1 MILPSYKL
9 MIQRIKPNSA
19 GLVQVL
25 RFYYSY
31 DAELSQN
38 VIRSHRNPMFIC
50 EFLISIIAMQVLNH
64 FYGVWLSNKHSGIS
78 SDSYSVCIPN
88 TELK

>member
-9 MIQRIKPNSA
+9 IQTNSA
-19 GLVQVL
+19 GLIQV
-25 RFYYSY
+25 FYFCCSY

-38 VIRSHRNPMFIC
+38 VIRSHRNHKFIC
-50 EFLISIIAMQVLNH
+50 EFLISIIMQVQNH
-64 FYGVWLSNKHSGIS
+64 FYGVWFSNEHTGIS
-78 SDSYSVCIPN
+78 SDRYRVCIAN